1 MILNYKQCRTF
12 AQTHSHTHRPN
23 HVTTNSAAHC
33 MCESNLSV
41 RGDFFRH
48 PPIELVVFRD
58 PPPTLMFLLPR
69 TFYMVFHVVFTPPP
83 PSSATPQCSEVLR
96 RNEIFHRW
104 GEFYI
109 FAFFSRAN
117 FPNEDD
123 DDANDDEDVLLWKN
137 FAICCLLQRGCRHRR
152 FFVCQM
158 LCTTAAPFRQ
168 NKFARSPGLISR
180 PPR

>member
-1 MILNYKQCRTF
+1 MSDLRADTLTPTDHTTSPRIRRHTVCVSRIFRCGVIFF
-12 AQTHSHTHRPN
+12 ATHPS
-23 HVTTNSAAHC
+23 SW
-33 MCESNLSV
+33 S
-41 RGDFFRH
+41 FFAT
-48 PPIELVVFRD
+48 
-58 PPPTLMFLLPR
+58 PPTLMFLLPR

-137 FAICCLLQRGCRHRR
+137 VAICCLLQRGCHHRR
-152 FFVCQM
+152 FFVPNAM
-158 LCTTAAPFRQ
+158 YHRRTVSS
-168 NKFARSPGLISR
+168 K
-180 PPR
+180 